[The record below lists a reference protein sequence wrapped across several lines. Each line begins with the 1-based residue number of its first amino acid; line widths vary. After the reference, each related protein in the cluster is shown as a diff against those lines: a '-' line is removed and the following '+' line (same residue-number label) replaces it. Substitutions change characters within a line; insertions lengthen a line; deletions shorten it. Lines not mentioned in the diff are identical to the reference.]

1 MMVLV
6 MNQVAARR
14 CLTRQRRR
22 FEAVGTLVCT
32 IGQNRPAR
40 FSIRPKAIFPWCS
53 TLDASKRKGAS
64 HVWKTERASCV
75 RPAVFGALSWRSA
88 SSTWASRAIRRAMR
102 CARSLRAA
110 SWRRSTRRGKRMQSN
125 VEAVFGSGRRPH
137 DLLGFER
144 IMRATA
150 RSLRFP
156 HVKSSC

>member
-22 FEAVGTLVCT
+22 FEAVGMLVCT

-64 HVWKTERASCV
+64 HVWKTERA
-75 RPAVFGALSWRSA
+75 GWRSA

>member
-1 MMVLV
+1 MFGKL
-6 MNQVAARR
+6 NEQAASALLSLEPGDLSY
-14 CLTRQRRR
+14 CLKLAKR
-22 FEAVGTLVCT
+22 FEHMG
-32 IGQNRPAR
+32 
-40 FSIRPKAIFPWCS
+40 
-53 TLDASKRKGAS
+53 
-64 HVWKTERASCV
+64 
-75 RPAVFGALSWRSA
+75 
-88 SSTWASRAIRRAMR
+88 MR

>member
-1 MMVLV
+1 MFGKL
-6 MNQVAARR
+6 NEQAASALLSLEPGDLSY
-14 CLTRQRRR
+14 CLKLAKR
-22 FEAVGTLVCT
+22 FEHMG
-32 IGQNRPAR
+32 IESDQ
-40 FSIRPKAIFPWCS
+40 
-53 TLDASKRKGAS
+53 
-64 HVWKTERASCV
+64 
-75 RPAVFGALSWRSA
+75 
-88 SSTWASRAIRRAMR
+88 
-102 CARSLRAA
+102 ARSLRAA